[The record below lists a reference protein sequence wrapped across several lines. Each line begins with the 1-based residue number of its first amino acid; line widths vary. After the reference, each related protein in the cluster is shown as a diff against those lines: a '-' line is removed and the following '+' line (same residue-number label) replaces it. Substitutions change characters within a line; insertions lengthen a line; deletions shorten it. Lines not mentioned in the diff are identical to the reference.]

1 VIQVWRDRRVQAE
14 ILERVVRRVSGE
26 TQDLKVSKAMWAYKD
41 LQEHRGYQEIM
52 RLRVL
57 KVCREIQDHQDPREM
72 LDRRGYRE
80 TQALE
85 ESKVCQV
92 ATEHR
97 V

>member
-1 VIQVWRDRRVQAE
+1 MA
-14 ILERVVRRVSGE
+14 RRVSGE
-26 TQDLKVSKAMWAYKD
+26 TQDLKVSKAMWAFKD
-41 LQEHRGYQEIM
+41 LRELQGYREIM

-57 KVCREIQDHQDPREM
+57 RVCREIQDHQDPREM
-72 LDRRGYRE
+72 QVRRGYRE
-80 TQALE
+80 TRALE